1 MNAMP
6 SEVLNAIDS
15 FTKFAEGVPADD
27 ATCNSII
34 AVLESLFKQEWDD
47 EPQSPYNE
55 FRKYPWDVP
64 PGQCHYCDLG
74 IPFKVGE
81 NHYVQISVSYAD
93 ADDASGTL
101 CLEAAFRTRPAQWG
115 MPIEARDF
123 AKTPEGLRQMIA
135 WVKAAAK
142 DLKVRGLCP
151 KCNAALRIPTAD
163 YCAKCCLGASVDL

>member
-1 MNAMP
+1 MNTMP

-15 FTKFAEGVPADD
+15 FTRFAEGVPADD

-81 NHYVQISVSYAD
+81 NHWVHMQVCYERPCGGD
-93 ADDASGTL
+93 TL
-101 CLEAAFRTRPAQWG
+101 CLEAAFRTIDVLG
-115 MPIEARDF
+115 MLIEARDF